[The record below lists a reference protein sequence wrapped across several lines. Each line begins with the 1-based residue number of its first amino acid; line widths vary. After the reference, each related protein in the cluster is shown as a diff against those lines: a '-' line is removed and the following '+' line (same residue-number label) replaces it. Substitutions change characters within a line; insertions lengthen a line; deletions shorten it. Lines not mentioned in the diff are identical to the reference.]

1 MTMNKKQYIQPTT
14 HVVELQQAQ
23 VLCASGPKVNAT
35 GLGANESLDYGDG
48 ETKEKSIWDAY

>member
-1 MTMNKKQYIQPTT
+1 MDKKPYIQPTT

-23 VLCASGPKVNAT
+23 VLCASGPKVS
-35 GLGANESLDYGDG
+35 ANESLDYGDS

>member
-1 MTMNKKQYIQPTT
+1 MDKKPYIQPTT
-14 HVVELQQAQ
+14 HVVELQQVQ

-35 GLGANESLDYGDG
+35 GLGANESLGSGDS

>member
-1 MTMNKKQYIQPTT
+1 MNKKQYIQPTMR
-14 HVVELQQAQ
+14 VVELQQAQ

-35 GLGANESLDYGDG
+35 GLGANESLDYGDS